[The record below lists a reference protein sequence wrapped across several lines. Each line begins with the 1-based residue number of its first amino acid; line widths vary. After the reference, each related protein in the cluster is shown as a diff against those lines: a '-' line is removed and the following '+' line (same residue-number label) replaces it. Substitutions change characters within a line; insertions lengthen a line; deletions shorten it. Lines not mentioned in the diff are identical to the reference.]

1 MIFVAAAED
10 FPPLFVRE
18 KVDGL
23 KVVNDVVMES
33 PLTAA
38 TGRFVP
44 YHGFR
49 VLTLEDDSTR
59 TACEDCPFIADPE
72 LPQTPFG
79 QTRAHRRAKH
89 GVNIGGRPSRAGNP
103 RASAEEAEQA
113 GLVPHTVTLPAHA
126 AAMTLHEAFELYE
139 EIDTWAVVL
148 ANQQEKIT
156 ELVQERDEAVRARRV
171 ADRELTALKKKMAKA
186 MGLTI
191 VTTGDE

>member
-23 KVVNDVVMES
+23 KVVSDAVMES

-38 TGRFVP
+38 IGRFIP
-44 YHGFR
+44 MRGFR

-59 TACEDCPFIADPE
+59 TACRDCAFIADPE
-72 LPQTPFG
+72 LPQTPVG
-79 QTRAHRRAKH
+79 QTRAHRRAEH
-89 GVNIGGRPSRAGNP
+89 GVNIGGRAGKP
-103 RASAEEAEQA
+103 RTSAEEAEQA

-126 AAMTLHEAFELYE
+126 ATMTMHEVFELAE

-148 ANQQEKIT
+148 ANHQEKIT
-156 ELVQERDEAVRARRV
+156 ELTQERDEAVRARRV
-171 ADRELTALKKKMAKA
+171 ADRELTATKKKMAKA